1 MLSVPKTVDRVPT
14 DAVNMQME
22 LAWNKTDH
30 ERCKNLV
37 ETAKQAKNGQGQSK
51 VVRKGR
57 FEIVYGSPPDDN
69 SLLNVVDNNTP
80 LLSLEASPYIPYPSE
95 STSTF
100 LNGEIIEWKR
110 KKRTFRV

>member
-1 MLSVPKTVDRVPT
+1 
-14 DAVNMQME
+14 ME
-22 LAWNKTDH
+22 LAGNKTDH

-37 ETAKQAKNGQGQSK
+37 EAAKRAKNGQGQSK

-69 SLLNVVDNNTP
+69 SLLNVVDNSPP
-80 LLSLEASPYIPYPSE
+80 LLSLEASPYPLYPSE

-100 LNGEIIEWKR
+100 LNGKVIEWKR